1 MAAERPDFKQL
12 LGKIAS
18 RETLSVDEAQA
29 AFDIMMSGDATPSQ
43 MGGFLLGLRLR
54 GETVD
59 EIIGGV
65 KTMRARMTAIKAP
78 PGAMDIVGTGGD
90 GTGTLNISTATAFVV
105 AGTGVPVAKHG
116 NRAASSLTGAAD
128 VLSTLGVNLDA
139 DIRLVQM
146 ALDEAGICFMMAQ
159 RHHGAMRNVGPTRVE
174 LGTRTIFN
182 LLGPMSNPA
191 SVKRQLIGV
200 FSRDWLRPMAE
211 TLKAL
216 GSERVW
222 VVHGSDGTDELTTT
236 GPSYVVELKN
246 GEISEFEI
254 APEDAGIDACRLEDL
269 KGGEPEENAAALRA
283 VLDGETG
290 PYRDIVLYNTAAA
303 LLLAERAR
311 DMADGIE
318 QAADAIDT
326 GAAAKKLQSLV
337 EITNR
342 EPPSEEE

>member
-12 LGKIAS
+12 IGKIAAG
-18 RETLSVDEAQA
+18 ETLSVAEAND

-54 GETVD
+54 GETV
-59 EIIGGV
+59 EELTGGV
-65 KTMRARMTAIKAP
+65 KAMRSRMTRIEAP

-90 GTGTLNISTATAFVV
+90 GMGTLNISTATAFVV
-105 AGTGVPVAKHG
+105 AGCSVPVAKHG

-139 DIRLVQM
+139 EISLVQT
-146 ALDEAGICFMMAQ
+146 ALREAGICFMMAQ

-191 SVKRQLIGV
+191 GVKRQLVGV

-211 TLKAL
+211 TLQAL

-236 GPSYVVELKN
+236 GPSYVVELKDGTIN
-246 GEISEFEI
+246 EFEI
-254 APEDAGIDACRLEDL
+254 APEDAGIEPCKLSDL
-269 KGGEPEENAAALRA
+269 KGGAPEENAAALRA
-283 VLDGETG
+283 LLAGTPG
-290 PYRDIVLYNTAAA
+290 AYRDIVLYNSAAS
-303 LLLAERAR
+303 LLIADKAR
-311 DMADGIE
+311 DLDHGIDLATE
-318 QAADAIDT
+318 AIDS
-326 GAAAKKLQSLV
+326 GAAAAKLASLV
-337 EITNR
+337 EISNR
-342 EPPSEEE
+342 ELLAEES